1 MIELPKIWFLKV
13 INMVRFRK
21 HWCNNFPQLIFFFCE
36 QNVFASFPVDKSKG
50 ADETE
55 PDFNDVNNI
64 NDAETDSKP
73 AVQFVKKK
81 RHKKVSETHVH
92 FSQSVMKKDDAGS
105 SVVTIG

>member
-1 MIELPKIWFLKV
+1 M
-13 INMVRFRK
+13 
-21 HWCNNFPQLIFFFCE
+21 IFFFCE

-81 RHKKVSETHVH
+81 RHKKVPETHVH